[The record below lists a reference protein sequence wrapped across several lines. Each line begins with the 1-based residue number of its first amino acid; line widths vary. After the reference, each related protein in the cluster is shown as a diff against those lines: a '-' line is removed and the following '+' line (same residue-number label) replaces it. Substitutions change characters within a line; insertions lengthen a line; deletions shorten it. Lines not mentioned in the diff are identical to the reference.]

1 MFDFKLAGSIHAL
14 PQPQHSQSLA
24 HSLKRPVCNL
34 LKPNSLR
41 TLCKTPGG
49 MPLSTQ
55 IRTHLPKV
63 GLLESSTDL
72 LLLPLRPP
80 AAMPLLRIQLELREP
95 PASRASGIGQFGF

>member
-41 TLCKTPGG
+41 TLCKTQEGI
-49 MPLSTQ
+49 PLSSQFGT
-55 IRTHLPKV
+55 RASKL

-95 PASRASGIGQFGF
+95 PASRASGTGQFG